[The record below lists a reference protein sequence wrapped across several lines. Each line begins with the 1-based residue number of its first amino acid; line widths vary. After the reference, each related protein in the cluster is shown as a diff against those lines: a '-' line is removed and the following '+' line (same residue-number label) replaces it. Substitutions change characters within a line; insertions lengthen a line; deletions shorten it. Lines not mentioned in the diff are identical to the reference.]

1 MTKCHVFHNKEKLL
15 FNRESC
21 FCSHKN
27 IVFERAW
34 FSPLQGTHN
43 SFKMTVPVVNAAA
56 VIILIS
62 FCGLHNSVIHIL
74 MHLYISQWCI
84 LLQNNCQAS
93 SSLYPACFAQKAA
106 MDCSHTLHKD
116 NFPLSYLFIL
126 IIRKRNFPA
135 HCLQVRL
142 IILSQKF

>member
-1 MTKCHVFHNKEKLL
+1 MSIRFDKMSFHNKDKLW
-15 FNRESC
+15 ESC
-21 FCSHKN
+21 FCSQKN

-34 FSPLQGTHN
+34 VPPLQGTHN
-43 SFKMTVPVVNAAA
+43 AFKWLVVNATA
-56 VIILIS
+56 VIILIR
-62 FCGLHNSVIHIL
+62 FCGLYTSVIHVL
-74 MHLYISQWCI
+74 MHLYLSQWRI
-84 LLQNNCQAS
+84 LLQNNCQVL

-116 NFPLSYLFIL
+116 YFPLSYLLIL